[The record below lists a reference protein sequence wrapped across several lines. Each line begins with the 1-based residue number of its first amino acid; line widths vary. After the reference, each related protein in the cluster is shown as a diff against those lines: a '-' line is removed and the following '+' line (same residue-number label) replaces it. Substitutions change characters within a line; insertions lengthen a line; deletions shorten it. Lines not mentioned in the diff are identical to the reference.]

1 MKIRRPAVLFLGST
15 IIGIIIAVS
24 SVSVLFKLTLVLIAI
39 ILYGKLFI
47 EKKLYIKTVI
57 VILIFGVIGFGRFKY
72 EEKRGRKRKNK

>member
-47 EKKLYIKTVI
+47 EKKLYIRTLI
-57 VILIFGVIGFGRFKY
+57 VIFIFGVIGFGRFKY